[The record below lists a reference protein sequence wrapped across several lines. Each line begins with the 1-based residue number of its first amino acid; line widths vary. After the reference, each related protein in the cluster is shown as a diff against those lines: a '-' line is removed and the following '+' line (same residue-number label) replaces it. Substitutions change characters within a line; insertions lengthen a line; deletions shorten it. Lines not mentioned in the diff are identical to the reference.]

1 MEAVVNWL
9 KRNWIWLGMAAV
21 MIGLG
26 WKLFSTY
33 AEKLPYVSNDHTAW
47 SSFGS
52 LLSGFFTLTGTVAT
66 IATLLFLARQN
77 KSIQKVTQAQLDS
90 LTFDRY
96 INHRKLFFEN
106 LIEIEKVIGGG
117 LRFRDPS
124 LLYDTIF
131 SENNPNNC
139 KFRVA
144 PVLSTNGVVGNHVG
158 SIVQHA
164 VGVKSFVTTANPD
177 PSFNLLEQFLL
188 DLKFIAEDCLM
199 VRTDRKPRE
208 GDAIIQD
215 VHQCFNIFSIE
226 EFLYPALK
234 VINVI
239 LKFTGNEKIDL
250 PMSQLSLT
258 TIRHGL
264 IRLNYSGINNF
275 TFSVYKEIEGLGFL
289 FDSLVELKCVN
300 DNGRFLFPQS
310 VSCLEKALASAHSVS
325 DLKNKF
331 TLLSVVE
338 ECLREVENSCYG
350 IDDDV
355 NKSLAISLR
364 NKLKEKY
371 EYLRNAR

>member
-1 MEAVVNWL
+1 MKAFWKYL
-9 KRNWIWLGMAAV
+9 TRNWMWLGMAAV
-21 MIGLG
+21 VVGLG
-26 WKLFSTY
+26 GKLFYTY
-33 AEKLPYVSNDHTAW
+33 SEMFPYVSDQHAAW

-52 LLSGFFTLTGTVAT
+52 LLAGFFTLTGTVAT

-96 INHRKLFFEN
+96 ISHRKLFFEN
-106 LIEIEKVIGGG
+106 LIEIEKVIGGV

-144 PVLSTNGVVGNHVG
+144 PVYNANGVVGNHVG

-164 VGVKSFVTTANPD
+164 VGVKSFLAAANPD
-177 PSFNLLEQFLL
+177 PSFGLLEQFLL

-208 GDAIIQD
+208 GDAIVQD
-215 VHQCFNIFSIE
+215 AHQCFNIFSIE
-226 EFLYPALK
+226 EFLYPAFK
-234 VINVI
+234 VINMI

-250 PMSQLSLT
+250 PMSQVSLT

-264 IRLNYSGINNF
+264 IRLNYSGIYNF
-275 TFSVYKEIEGLGFL
+275 ALSVYKEIEDLGFL
-289 FDSLVELKCVN
+289 VDSLVELRCVS
-300 DNGRFLFPQS
+300 DNGSFLFPQS
-310 VSCLEKALASAHSVS
+310 VSCLENALGSADLVS
-325 DLKNKF
+325 DLKSKF
-331 TLLSVVE
+331 TLSSVVE
-338 ECLREVENSCYG
+338 VCLREVEHSCYG
-350 IDDDV
+350 IDDDA

-371 EYLRNAR
+371 DYLRSAR